1 MSKGGTYVKKRSKG
15 FSLLE
20 VALVLLIMGIIGVAA
35 IPSMQNI
42 RRQEVNKLA
51 KEICLDLVTQM
62 TNQNTN
68 RDETYVLD
76 LVKKDASPTS
86 PYYGYVIT
94 TCDSSLN
101 PKPGIKSTERIQHN
115 KNIEIVIK
123 DTSGNIP
130 ATPITKLRFLDK
142 KITDAAGNEYKN
154 TLQISLKNDQSKLE
168 IVFYTT
174 TGHYE
179 ISVP

>member
-1 MSKGGTYVKKRSKG
+1 MKKGSKG

-94 TCDSSLN
+94 T
-101 PKPGIKSTERIQHN
+101 
-115 KNIEIVIK
+115 
-123 DTSGNIP
+123 
-130 ATPITKLRFLDK
+130 
-142 KITDAAGNEYKN
+142 
-154 TLQISLKNDQSKLE
+154 
-168 IVFYTT
+168 
-174 TGHYE
+174 
-179 ISVP
+179 